1 MNISQT
7 NSPGANNPIAKVIA
21 WFGTTL
27 GQLFI
32 SVLIPALTFLVLWQ
46 GYIFLQ
52 RAAAPQIVQVLVAIV
67 WGVGGV
73 ALLFTVTNWLV
84 VKLPTKIARKLQ
96 PFVFVGPA
104 VVIMGWFLAV
114 PVVRS
119 LIASFRNYLGTA
131 WVGLENYK
139 FAFTDPRMLETF
151 RNNLLWLVFGTFF
164 SVAFGL
170 LIATLA
176 DRSKAEVLYKS
187 IIFTPYA
194 LSFVGAGVIW
204 KFIYTY
210 KGTGVGIREIGLLNA
225 VVTALGGTPQPWL
238 NLTPWNNF
246 FLIVIMVWLQT
257 GYAMVILSSAIKGVP
272 AELLEAARIDGANEF
287 KIFFSIIIP
296 YIKGTLL
303 TVTTTIIIF
312 SLKTFDIVRVMTGG
326 NNGTNVIANEFYL
339 QSFTYNHAGRASAI
353 AIILLLLVTPVIIN
367 NIRSFNQQRRG
378 SNGKESKIPKIIP
391 KLLDEFR
398 SDFHLRNVDD
408 THPGNSDYFFPPQ

>member
-1 MNISQT
+1 MNSTQT
-7 NSPGANNPIAKVIA
+7 ESPGANNPITKILS
-21 WFGTTL
+21 WFGTAL

-32 SVLIPALTFLVLWQ
+32 SVLVPAITFLVLWQ
-46 GYIFLQ
+46 GYLFLQ

-73 ALLFTVTNWLV
+73 ALLYVVTNWLV
-84 VKLPTKIARKLQ
+84 MKLPKKIARTLQ

-114 PVVRS
+114 PVIRS
-119 LIASFRNYLGTA
+119 LIASFKNYLGTE
-131 WVGLENYK
+131 WVGLENFK

-210 KGTGVGIREIGLLNA
+210 KGTGIGIREIGLLNA

-287 KIFFSIIIP
+287 KIFFSIIVP

-312 SLKTFDIVRVMTGG
+312 SLKTFDVVRVMTGG

-353 AIILLLLVTPVIIN
+353 AIVLLLLVTPVIIN
-367 NIRSFNQQRRG
+367 NVRSFNQQRRG
-378 SNGKESKIPKIIP
+378 
-391 KLLDEFR
+391 F
-398 SDFHLRNVDD
+398 
-408 THPGNSDYFFPPQ
+408 